1 MQAVIKEITASKEN
15 AIKFL
20 KEAGSPHALIGL
32 TYTSSAV
39 YGNKLRFTTRDVIL
53 QLGNLLFSSDEVLF
67 HICLFLLKT
76 VAKLQKMRLRQHS
89 SEKSVAIS

>member
-1 MQAVIKEITASKEN
+1 MELFDSKRQERMQAVIKEITASKEN

-39 YGNKLRFTTRDVIL
+39 YGNKLRFTTLYHYFPAGSTITY
-53 QLGNLLFSSDEVLF
+53 LL
-67 HICLFLLKT
+67 
-76 VAKLQKMRLRQHS
+76 
-89 SEKSVAIS
+89 

>member
-1 MQAVIKEITASKEN
+1 MELFDSKRQERMQAVIIEITASKEN

-20 KEAGSPHALIGL
+20 KEAGSPHALISL

-53 QLGNLLFSSDEVLF
+53 QFGNLLFSSDDVLF
-67 HICLFLLKT
+67 
-76 VAKLQKMRLRQHS
+76 VRQRGFES
-89 SEKSVAIS
+89 S